1 MTQTVG
7 VVGGINPVVSRDR
20 VQSPITTY
28 NYIGG
33 RELFFLV
40 DMLFLYIIFIFS
52 PLSI

>member
-28 NYIGG
+28 NYIGE
-33 RELFFLV
+33 RIIFLV